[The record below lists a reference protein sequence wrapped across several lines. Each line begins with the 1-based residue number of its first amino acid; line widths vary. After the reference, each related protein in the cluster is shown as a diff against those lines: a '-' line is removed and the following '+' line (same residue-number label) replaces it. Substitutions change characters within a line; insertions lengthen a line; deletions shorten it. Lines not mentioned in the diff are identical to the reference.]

1 MLRRLAKATG
11 TSLSIGTAAVM
22 IIVALGISVGSVA
35 GYVGGWVD
43 NLLMRFVD
51 IVLSLPAL
59 FIILALVSFWGG
71 GSVWVII
78 IAIGIT
84 SWTLAA
90 RLVRAEFLRLR
101 EVDYVA
107 AARALGASPLR
118 IILRHML
125 PPALAPIIVAATL
138 GVADSVV
145 IEAALSFLGF
155 GISQPEASLGN
166 MLTEAQTYFFR
177 NPWLVAWPGLV
188 LVAIVM
194 SASFLGDG
202 LRDALDPGSARTS
215 RRRHSASGACA
226 HSRSIGSDMTAE
238 RATAQFVWLER
249 PGDLPARQTP
259 RSGSEP
265 MRGVRLE
272 GGWVNVSVDPR
283 ARDRQRRRTHRP
295 YVIRRSDHERRMI
308 EPRADRGR
316 ARAP

>member
-1 MLRRLAKATG
+1 MTRLAAAAGRTFEDEAEAEGLDQTPVRTYWHLARARFLRNRLAVAGLVVLGLLVIGSIALPALTGDAWRQALLAKVNGPPEVGIGAGGELVFAPLGYSDIGQNVMARVAKATG
-11 TSLSIGTAAVM
+11 TSLSIGIAAVV
-22 IIVALGISVGSVA
+22 IIVGLGVSIGSVA
-35 GYVGGWVD
+35 GYFGGWVD

-51 IVLSLPAL
+51 IVLSLPGL

-71 GSVWVII
+71 GSIWVII

-101 EVDYVA
+101 DVDYVQ

-118 IILRHML
+118 IIARHML

-145 IEAALSFLGF
+145 VEAALSFLGF

-177 NPWLVAWPGLV
+177 NPWLVVWPGLV
-188 LVAIVM
+188 LVMIVM

-202 LRDALDPGSARTS
+202 LRDALDP
-215 RRRHSASGACA
+215 
-226 HSRSIGSDMTAE
+226 
-238 RATAQFVWLER
+238 
-249 PGDLPARQTP
+249 
-259 RSGSEP
+259 
-265 MRGVRLE
+265 
-272 GGWVNVSVDPR
+272 
-283 ARDRQRRRTHRP
+283 RQR
-295 YVIRRSDHERRMI
+295 
-308 EPRADRGR
+308 
-316 ARAP
+316 

>member
-1 MLRRLAKATG
+1 MTQLDAVATRVRDELEADADLVDRTPVRTYWQLARGRFFRNRMAVVGMVALALLVAGSIVIPATTGDAWRTAVLARVNAPPEVGVDEAGDFVFAPLGYSDIGQNVMARVAKATG
-11 TSLSIGTAAVM
+11 TSLSIGFAAVL
-22 IIVALGISVGSVA
+22 IIVGLGVSIGSVA
-35 GYVGGWVD
+35 GYFGGWVD
-43 NLLMRFVD
+43 NVLMRLVD
-51 IVLSLPAL
+51 VVLSLPGL

-71 GSVWVII
+71 GSIWVII

-101 EVDYVA
+101 DVDYVQ
-107 AARALGASPLR
+107 AARALGASPMR

-125 PPALAPIIVAATL
+125 PPAMAPIIVAATL

-145 IEAALSFLGF
+145 VEAALSFLGF

-202 LRDALDPGSARTS
+202 LRDALDP
-215 RRRHSASGACA
+215 
-226 HSRSIGSDMTAE
+226 
-238 RATAQFVWLER
+238 
-249 PGDLPARQTP
+249 RQK
-259 RSGSEP
+259 
-265 MRGVRLE
+265 
-272 GGWVNVSVDPR
+272 
-283 ARDRQRRRTHRP
+283 
-295 YVIRRSDHERRMI
+295 
-308 EPRADRGR
+308 
-316 ARAP
+316 

>member
-1 MLRRLAKATG
+1 MAQMDILVPRGSADEIGEADADLLDRTPVRTYWQLARQRFLRNRLAVAGLVVLAILIVAALLLPAITGDSWRSAILAKVNGPPEIGTDETGTFQFAPLGYSDIGQNVLARLAKATG
-11 TSLSIGTAAVM
+11 TSLSIGTAAVL
-22 IIVALGISVGSVA
+22 IIVALGITVGSIA

-43 NLLMRFVD
+43 NLLMRLVD

-101 EVDYVA
+101 EADYVA
-107 AARALGASPLR
+107 AARALGASPAR
-118 IILRHML
+118 IVVRHML
-125 PPALAPIIVAATL
+125 PPALAPVIVAATL

-202 LRDALDPGSARTS
+202 LRDALDP
-215 RRRHSASGACA
+215 
-226 HSRSIGSDMTAE
+226 
-238 RATAQFVWLER
+238 
-249 PGDLPARQTP
+249 
-259 RSGSEP
+259 
-265 MRGVRLE
+265 
-272 GGWVNVSVDPR
+272 
-283 ARDRQRRRTHRP
+283 RQR
-295 YVIRRSDHERRMI
+295 
-308 EPRADRGR
+308 
-316 ARAP
+316 

>member
-1 MLRRLAKATG
+1 MAQMDVLVPRGPAGEIGEADADLLDRTPVRTYWQLARQRFLRNRLAVAGLVVLAVLVAAALILPAITGDSWRAAILAKVNAPPEIGTDDTGAFQFAPLGYSDIGQNVLARLAKATG
-11 TSLSIGTAAVM
+11 TSLSIGTAAVL
-22 IIVALGISVGSVA
+22 IIVALGITVGSIA

-43 NLLMRFVD
+43 NLLMRLVD

-101 EVDYVA
+101 EADYVA
-107 AARALGASPLR
+107 AARALGASPAR
-118 IILRHML
+118 IVVRHML
-125 PPALAPIIVAATL
+125 PPALAPVIVAATL

-202 LRDALDPGSARTS
+202 LRDALDP
-215 RRRHSASGACA
+215 
-226 HSRSIGSDMTAE
+226 
-238 RATAQFVWLER
+238 
-249 PGDLPARQTP
+249 RQK
-259 RSGSEP
+259 
-265 MRGVRLE
+265 
-272 GGWVNVSVDPR
+272 
-283 ARDRQRRRTHRP
+283 
-295 YVIRRSDHERRMI
+295 
-308 EPRADRGR
+308 
-316 ARAP
+316 